1 MKKFAFMFVCLLAM
15 LSFSNNAQ
23 AQDKKN
29 PFIGT
34 WTLTASTPMG
44 DTEMDMVIEE
54 KEGKITGYLTAV
66 AMGDEK
72 IECEDIN
79 TEKADEISFT
89 FYTAM
94 AGMNIDMYLTL
105 DGEDKAKG
113 AMMGQFPIEGKR
125 K

>member
-54 KEGKITGYLTAV
+54 KEGKITGYLTAE

>member
-15 LSFSNNAQ
+15 LSFTNNAQ

-34 WTLTASTPMG
+34 WTLMASTPIG
-44 DTEMDMVIEE
+44 DTEMDFVVEE
-54 KEGKITGYLTAV
+54 KEGKITAYLTSE

-89 FYTAM
+89 FFATQ

-105 DGEDKAKG
+105 DGDDKAKG

>member
-44 DTEMDMVIEE
+44 ESEMDFVVEE
-54 KEGKITGYLTAV
+54 KEGKITAYLTAE

-72 IECEDIN
+72 TECEDID
-79 TEKADEISFT
+79 TSKADALSFS
-89 FYTAM
+89 FFVAM

-105 DGEDKAKG
+105 DGDDAAKG
-113 AMMGQFPIEGKR
+113 AMMGQFPVEGKR

>member
-15 LSFSNNAQ
+15 LSFTNNAQ

-29 PFIGT
+29 PFIGA
-34 WTLTASTPMG
+34 WTLMASTPIG
-44 DTEMDMVIEE
+44 DTEMDFVVEE
-54 KEGKITGYLTAV
+54 KEGKITAYLTSE

-89 FYTAM
+89 FFAAQ

-105 DGEDKAKG
+105 DGDDKAKG
-113 AMMGQFPIEGKR
+113 AMMGQFPVEGKR

>member
-15 LSFSNNAQ
+15 LSFTNNAQ

-34 WTLTASTPMG
+34 WTLMASTPIG
-44 DTEMDMVIEE
+44 DTEMDFVVEE
-54 KEGKITGYLTAV
+54 KEGKITAYLTSE

-89 FYTAM
+89 FFAAQ

-105 DGEDKAKG
+105 DGDDKAKG
-113 AMMGQFPIEGKR
+113 AMMGQFPVEGKR